1 MYMFF
6 PADTRIDFA
15 NQDYLIESCNVKW
28 SEDDSKRTVDK
39 CHDVARSKGFDKTF
53 QKYNV
58 DVIIGP
64 ADSELDGMIAASG
77 YPFATLPLSYFKK
90 NGRPFGLVAIAPAWQ
105 EELLVRVMSAW
116 EATFPKR
123 RVPEL

>member
-1 MYMFF
+1 MYLFF
-6 PADTRIDFA
+6 LLIPRIDFP

-39 CHDVARSKGFDKTF
+39 CHDVARSKGFDQTF
-53 QKYNV
+53 QKYSV

-64 ADSELDGMIAASG
+64 ADSVLDGMIAASG
-77 YPFATLPLSYFKK
+77 YPFATLPLSYFNK
-90 NGRPFGLVAIAPAWQ
+90 NGRPFGLVAIASAWQ

-123 RVPEL
+123 RIPEL

>member
-1 MYMFF
+1 M
-6 PADTRIDFA
+6 
-15 NQDYLIESCNVKW
+15 KW
-28 SEDDSKRTVDK
+28 SADDSKRTVDK
-39 CHDVARSKGFDKTF
+39 CRDVARSKGFDHTF
-53 QKYNV
+53 QKYGV

-64 ADSELDGMIAASG
+64 ADSELDCMIAAAG

-90 NGRPFGLVAIAPAWQ
+90 NGRPFGLVAMAQAWQ

-123 RVPEL
+123 CAPEL